1 MRWATIFG
9 LVFCLL
15 ATLTAQV
22 DPLSTRPKIRQALS
36 SREAVEIALWESPVL
51 RGAVAEIKATE
62 ARLQMARSEKRWQIS
77 VNAFASVGT
86 ESAILASPPT
96 VMPSATMLLPRR
108 RFFDANTMFMLPIFT
123 GGRLEALIRQ
133 AEIVRHATAAQLEAM
148 RLDVAL
154 ETKLAYRRALLAQE
168 MVRVA
173 EAYVAA
179 MEERVRVDKIAA
191 QVGRIPEFW
200 VLRSEAELANARQML
215 ANAQRDYEI
224 ALITLKAIMG
234 VHPDSEI
241 TLTDE
246 LKWDMGQGTGDGTE
260 RDGGRGARD
269 GKERDEG
276 RGTRDGLK
284 VGELLEREKLLAEA
298 MAKRPELQA
307 ALRQAE
313 AQSHAVKAAK
323 ALYAPQASLMVMADY
338 MRGTGDMGQ
347 GTGGYLAGIV
357 IGLPVLDGGRRKAMV
372 SEAQAMREK
381 SLAEVERLK
390 LQIASEV
397 DIALRELQTAFQ
409 NLQTAQAAL
418 RAAEEDERVAKVRYE
433 AGRSVLVEYL
443 DALAVLV
450 RAQVNYAQAIYEL
463 SVAQDKLLR
472 AVGKGLPED

>member
-1 MRWATIFG
+1 MRWVTALG
-9 LVFCLL
+9 VAFCLL
-15 ATLTAQV
+15 TFSTAQV
-22 DPLSTRPKIRQALS
+22 DPFSTRPKIRQALS
-36 SREAVEIALWESPVL
+36 LKEAVEIALRESPVL
-51 RGAVAEIKATE
+51 RGAVAELRAAE
-62 ARLQMARSEKRWQIS
+62 ARWRMAQSEKRWQIS
-77 VNAFASVGT
+77 LNTFASTGT

-108 RFFDANTMFMLPIFT
+108 TFFDANATLMLPIFT

-133 AEIVRHATAAQLEAM
+133 AEAVRHATAAQLEAM
-148 RLDVAL
+148 RLDVVL
-154 ETKLAYRRALLAQE
+154 ETKLAYRRALLARE

-179 MEERVRVDKIAA
+179 MEERVRVDKVAA

-224 ALITLKAIMG
+224 SLITLKAIMG

-246 LKWDMGQGTGDGTE
+246 LG
-260 RDGGRGARD
+260 RDAGRGARD
-269 GKERDEG
+269 G
-276 RGTRDGLK
+276 LK
-284 VGELLEREKLLAEA
+284 VELLEREKLLAEA
-298 MAKRPELQA
+298 MAKRPELKA
-307 ALRQAE
+307 ALRQVE
-313 AQSHAVKAAK
+313 AQSHAVRAAK
-323 ALYAPQASLMVMADY
+323 ALYALQVSLMAMADY

-357 IGLPVLDGGRRKAMV
+357 IGLPILDGGRRKAMV
-372 SEAQAMREK
+372 GEAQAMQEK
-381 SLAEVERLK
+381 ALAEVERLK

-397 DIALRELQTAFQ
+397 DTSLRELKTALR
-409 NLQTAQAAL
+409 NLQTAQVAL
-418 RAAEEDERVAKVRYE
+418 QAAEEDERIAKVRYE

-443 DALAVLV
+443 DALAALV

>member
-1 MRWATIFG
+1 MRWATVLG

-15 ATLTAQV
+15 TTLTAQV
-22 DPLSTRPKIRQALS
+22 DPLSTRPKIRQVLS
-36 SREAVEIALWESPVL
+36 LREAVEIALRESPVL
-51 RGAVAEIKATE
+51 RGAVAELKAAE
-62 ARLQMARSEKRWQIS
+62 ARLQMARSEKRWQLS

-86 ESAILASPPT
+86 ESAILTSPPT

-108 RFFDANTMFMLPIFT
+108 RFFDANTMLMFPIFT

-133 AEIVRHATAAQLEAM
+133 AETVRHATAAQLETM

-154 ETKLAYRRALLAQE
+154 ETKLAYRRALLARE

-179 MEERVRVDKIAA
+179 MEERVRVDKAA
-191 QVGRIPEFW
+191 SQVGRIPEFW

-224 ALITLKAIMG
+224 ALIALKAVMG

-246 LKWDMGQGTGDGTE
+246 LKWDMGQGAGDGTK

-276 RGTRDGLK
+276 QGTREGLK
-284 VGELLEREKLLAEA
+284 VELMEREKLLAEA

-313 AQSHAVKAAK
+313 AQSHLVKAAK
-323 ALYAPQASLMVMADY
+323 ALYAPQVSLMAMADY
-338 MRGTGDMGQ
+338 MSGAGDMGQ

-357 IGLPVLDGGRRKAMV
+357 IGLPILDGGRRKVMV
-372 SEAQAMREK
+372 GEAQAMQEK
-381 SLAEVERLK
+381 ALTEVERLK

-397 DIALRELQTAFQ
+397 DTALREFQTALQ
-409 NLQTAQAAL
+409 NVQTAKAAL
-418 RAAEEDERVAKVRYE
+418 KAAEEDERVAKVRYE

-443 DALAVLV
+443 DALAALV
-450 RAQVNYAQAIYEL
+450 RAQLNYAQAIYEL
-463 SVAQDKLLR
+463 SVAHDKLQR
-472 AVGKGLPED
+472 AVGKGLPEY

>member
-1 MRWATIFG
+1 MRWATVLG

-22 DPLSTRPKIRQALS
+22 DPLSTRPKIRRALS
-36 SREAVEIALWESPVL
+36 LKEAVEIALRESPVL
-51 RGAVAEIKATE
+51 RGAVAELKATE
-62 ARLQMARSEKRWQIS
+62 ARLKMARSEKRWQIS
-77 VNAFASVGT
+77 VNTFASVGT
-86 ESAILASPPT
+86 ESGIFASPPT

-108 RFFDANTMFMLPIFT
+108 TFLDANTMLMLPIFT

-133 AEIVRHATAAQLEAM
+133 AEAVRYATAAQLEAM

-154 ETKLAYRRALLAQE
+154 ETKLAYRRALLARE
-168 MVRVA
+168 MIRVA

-179 MEERVRVDKIAA
+179 MEERVRVDKVAA
-191 QVGRIPEFW
+191 KVGRIPEFW
-200 VLRSEAELANARQML
+200 VLRSEAELANAQQML

-246 LKWDMGQGTGDGTE
+246 LG
-260 RDGGRGARD
+260 RDAGRGARD
-269 GKERDEG
+269 G
-276 RGTRDGLK
+276 LK
-284 VGELLEREKLLAEA
+284 VELLEREKLMAEA
-298 MAKRPELQA
+298 MAKRPELKA

-313 AQSHAVKAAK
+313 AQSHAVRAAK
-323 ALYAPQASLMVMADY
+323 ALYAPQVSLMAMADY
-338 MRGTGDMGQ
+338 MKGTGDMGQ

-357 IGLPVLDGGRRKAMV
+357 IGLPILDGGRRKAMV
-372 SEAQAMREK
+372 NEAQAMQEK
-381 SLAEVERLK
+381 ALAEVERLK

-397 DIALRELQTAFQ
+397 DTALRELQTALK
-409 NLQTAQAAL
+409 NLQTAQMAL
-418 RAAEEDERVAKVRYE
+418 RSAEEDERVAKVRYE

-443 DALAVLV
+443 DALAALV

-463 SVAQDKLLR
+463 SVAHDKLLR
-472 AVGKGLPED
+472 VVGKGLPED

>member
-1 MRWATIFG
+1 MRWATVLG

-22 DPLSTRPKIRQALS
+22 DPLSTRPKIRRALS
-36 SREAVEIALWESPVL
+36 LKEAVEIALRESPVL
-51 RGAVAEIKATE
+51 RGAVAELKATE
-62 ARLQMARSEKRWQIS
+62 ARLKMARSEKRWQIS
-77 VNAFASVGT
+77 VNTFASVGT
-86 ESAILASPPT
+86 ESGILASPPI

-108 RFFDANTMFMLPIFT
+108 RFFDANTMFMFPIFT

-133 AEIVRHATAAQLEAM
+133 AEATRHATAAQLEAM

-154 ETKLAYRRALLAQE
+154 ETKLAYRRALLARE

-173 EAYVAA
+173 EAYVTA
-179 MEERVRVDKIAA
+179 MEERVRVDKVAA

-200 VLRSEAELANARQML
+200 VLRSEAELANAQQML

-224 ALITLKAIMG
+224 SLITLKAIMG

-246 LKWDMGQGTGDGTE
+246 LG
-260 RDGGRGARD
+260 RDAGRGARD

-284 VGELLEREKLLAEA
+284 VELLEREKLLAEA

-307 ALRQAE
+307 ALRQVE
-313 AQSHAVKAAK
+313 AQSHAVRAAK
-323 ALYAPQASLMVMADY
+323 ALYTPQVSLMAMADY
-338 MRGTGDMGQ
+338 MRGTVDMGQ
-347 GTGGYLAGIV
+347 GGYLAGIAV
-357 IGLPVLDGGRRKAMV
+357 GLPIFDGGRRKAMV
-372 SEAQAMREK
+372 SEAQAMQEK
-381 SLAEVERLK
+381 ALAEVERLK

-397 DIALRELQTAFQ
+397 DTALRELQTALK
-409 NLQTAQAAL
+409 NLQTAQMAL
-418 RAAEEDERVAKVRYE
+418 RSAEEDERVAKVRYE

-443 DALAVLV
+443 DALAALV

-463 SVAQDKLLR
+463 SVAHDKLLR